1 MMRVTDHLERFPR
14 ATLMTAVTP
23 LERLDRLSTNLGIDL
38 WLKRDD
44 LSGLGMEGNKVRQ
57 LEFYLGEALSE
68 GADTILITGAVQS
81 NYVRTAAAAAAKLGM
96 QAVLQLEE
104 RVPDMGAT
112 YHASGNVLL
121 AQILGAE
128 HMHFPVGEDEAGADQ
143 ALHDRASNL
152 KSQGRKPYVIH
163 LGLGHPPLGALGYVM
178 CADELLQQMS
188 DFDVAV
194 VPSGSGQ
201 THAGFLTGLRLAGN
215 ITPVHG
221 ICVRRDADQQR
232 ARIGTVLRDIAE
244 LVDVDPNLAGDGVLV
259 WDRALPPGYGRISDQ
274 TRSALEL
281 MARMEGIFLDPVYSA
296 KTFAG
301 LLMLLEEGRVKKGQR
316 VVMIHTGG
324 QPALFGYQD
333 ELHLCP

>member
-1 MMRVTDHLERFPR
+1 MMRVTDDLARFPR
-14 ATLMTAVTP
+14 APLMTAVTP
-23 LERLDRLSTNLGIDL
+23 LERLDRLSAHLDIDL

-44 LSGLGMEGNKVRQ
+44 LSGLGMGGNKVRQ

-81 NYVRTAAAAAAKLGM
+81 NYLRTAAAAAAKLGM

-143 ALHDRASNL
+143 ALHDRASILN
-152 KSQGRKPYVIH
+152 SQGRKPYVIH

-201 THAGFLTGLRLAGN
+201 THAGFLTGLRLAG
-215 ITPVHG
+215 TTAPVHG

-259 WDRALPPGYGRISDQ
+259 WDHALPPGYGRVSDQ